1 MVASRYVSTG
11 QIEATHKERGF
22 WYVPA
27 AEIQTASAARAA
39 RRLADGLDMGR
50 RNNDEGIDEHAVF
63 VALHTAAYRAGRQ
76 TARRRGRSAKTG
88 TDWPQTWAR
97 LRDYLV
103 QQNIPLV
110 YSMIAGQNPRDQ
122 NHDDLLSDALYGLL
136 QAVERFDPWRGFRFS
151 TYAWHAIK
159 RSMIRRRK
167 SCSRYRRLF
176 AGQQESYMEQPGA
189 KERDDGLYI
198 ERLRCALDD
207 NAGELT
213 DMESAILARRFPQND
228 QPRST
233 LQQIGSAVGLSKER
247 VRQLQNSAL
256 QKLREVLAADALLQ

>member
-1 MVASRYVSTG
+1 M
-11 QIEATHKERGF
+11 F

-39 RRLADGLDMGR
+39 RRLAGGLDMGR
-50 RNNDEGIDEHAVF
+50 RNRDDDFDERAVF
-63 VALHTAAYRAGRQ
+63 VALHTAAYRASRQ
-76 TARRRGRSAKTG
+76 IAGRRRRQAKKAV
-88 TDWPQTWAR
+88 DWARTWTR

-103 QQNIPLV
+103 QKNIPLV
-110 YSMIAGQNPRDQ
+110 YSMIAGLDPRDQ
-122 NHDDLLSDALYGLL
+122 NHDDLLSDALYGLV

-151 TYAWHAIK
+151 TYAWHAVK

-167 SCSRYRRLF
+167 SYSRYRRLL
-176 AGQQESYMEQPGA
+176 AGQPEPFMEQPGP
-189 KERDDGLYI
+189 KERDDGLYV
-198 ERLRCALDD
+198 ERLRRALND

-213 DMESAILARRFPQND
+213 DMESTILARRFPQSD

-233 LQQIGSAVGLSKER
+233 LQQIGLAVGLSKER